1 MIFFPCPSCSIRI
14 PAASQHVGR
23 NVPCPKCDRSVTV
36 PDPDSYEEA
45 GQDTVPVE
53 RNYRPTRSAEA
64 IVVNR
69 PSPEPKTNWT
79 VVACLVTALL
89 VALITFVRSN

>member
-36 PDPDSYEEA
+36 PDPDSYEEP
-45 GQDTVPVE
+45 GQDTVPID
-53 RNYRPTRSAEA
+53 RNDRPTRSAEA
-64 IVVNR
+64 IFVTR
-69 PSPEPKTNWT
+69 SAHQPKTNWLVVGCLIT
-79 VVACLVTALL
+79 SIVVAL
-89 VALITFVRSN
+89 VAFLQSN